1 MIGNTL
7 GYLYL
12 NFYNLIYS
20 TYSVN
25 VSDFHKIV
33 QSSQA
38 LNQANLH
45 DWLKAGDEYLDTTH
59 QDAGAF
65 SFFFANLATQL
76 GNQICHQLETPQPTS
91 GEFFSRLICKFHL

>member
-1 MIGNTL
+1 MVGNTL

-65 SFFFANLATQL
+65 FFFL
-76 GNQICHQLETPQPTS
+76 QILLHN
-91 GEFFSRLICKFHL
+91 

>member
-65 SFFFANLATQL
+65 FFFFCKSCYTIRQSNLPSIRNTTANIR
-76 GNQICHQLETPQPTS
+76 GN
-91 GEFFSRLICKFHL
+91 FFQD